1 MNTFKKI
8 IGQEENIWHSL
19 AIRFGLVLFTSLI
32 IIWFLPRNEAKQYAY
47 EIGEPW
53 HYGTLIAKFDFPVY
67 KTDETLQRERD
78 SLLHSFQ
85 PYCNY
90 DSTVEAVQTARLRIE
105 LAKAGELPAGFA
117 HALIEKLHQLY
128 QTGIMGTP
136 LYNSFN
142 NDTTAQV
149 RVVFGKDAES
159 RKVGHILSTMTAYE
173 QLLDDGYLAKERL
186 LMQKLNMIDFI
197 MPNLILDKNRT
208 ETARND
214 LLSGITPASGMVM
227 AGQKIIDQGDI
238 VDDYNYRVLNSMEK
252 DLDRRQAGKSQITS
266 HFVGN
271 IIYVMA
277 FMLLFTL
284 YLTLFRRD
292 YFSKPRCVAM
302 LYTFIALFP
311 LCVSLMVEHNYFNF
325 SVYVLPFA
333 LSPIFVRIFMDSRTA
348 FITHLVTVLISACAL
363 RYQFDFII
371 IQTIS
376 GLVAIYS
383 LREVST
389 RSQIFRT
396 ALWVFVS
403 TIAMYS
409 ALKLM
414 ESNGELTL
422 GRSMYYQFLINGVL
436 LLLAYPLMFV
446 IEKTFGFVSVL
457 TLIELSDTNKG
468 LLRKLSE
475 IAPGTFQHSITVG
488 NLASEIA
495 NKIGAK
501 ATLARTGA
509 LYHDIGKIKNP
520 AFFTENQ
527 QGGVNPHSN
536 LTEKESARIIIA
548 HVADGVKLAEEY
560 NLPVVIRDFILT
572 HHGCGMS
579 KFFYIKYQNEH
590 PNEVV
595 DKGPFTYR
603 GPNPSTREQ
612 AILMM
617 ADSCEAASHS
627 LKEYTEVS
635 IAKLVNQLVD
645 QQVKDNLFSECKITF
660 YDIAVAK
667 QVLIERL
674 KAIYHTRIQYPE
686 QAIKTK

>member
-19 AIRFGLVLFTSLI
+19 AIRAGLVFLTSFI

-67 KTDETLQRERD
+67 KTDETVQRERD

-85 PYCNY
+85 PYYNY
-90 DSTVEAVQTARLRIE
+90 DNSVESVQTAKLRVE
-105 LAKAGELPAGFA
+105 LAKAGTLPPGFA
-117 HALIEKLHQLY
+117 QALIEKLHQLY

-136 LYNSFN
+136 QYNSFN
-142 NDTTAQV
+142 NDTTSQI

-159 RKVGHILSTMTAYE
+159 RKVSLIYSTMTAYE
-173 QLLDDGYLAKERL
+173 LLLDDSYLSKERL
-186 LMQKLNMIDFI
+186 LMQRLNMNDYI
-197 MPNLILDKNRT
+197 MPNLILDRNRT

-227 AGQKIIDQGDI
+227 AGQKIIGQGDM

-252 DLDRRQAGKSQITS
+252 EIDRRQAGKSQITR

-271 IIYVMA
+271 IIYVIA

-311 LCVSLMVEHNYFNF
+311 LCVSLMMEHSYFSF

-333 LSPIFVRIFMDSRTA
+333 MGPIFVRIFLDSRTA
-348 FITHLVTVLISACAL
+348 FVTHLITVLISACAL

-371 IQTIS
+371 IQTIA
-376 GLVAIYS
+376 GLIAIYS

-396 ALWVFVS
+396 ALWVFVA
-403 TIAMYS
+403 TCAMYF

-414 ESNGELTL
+414 ESNGDMRF
-422 GRSMYYQFLINGVL
+422 GRSMYYHFLINGVL

-446 IEKTFGFVSVL
+446 VEKTFGFVSVL

-527 QGGVNPHSN
+527 QGGMNPHDN

-548 HVADGVKLAEEY
+548 HVTDGVKLAEEY
-560 NLPVVIRDFILT
+560 DMPVVIRDFILT

-579 KFFYIKYQNEH
+579 KYFYIKYQNEH

-595 DKGPFTYR
+595 DKSPFTYP

-627 LKEYTEVS
+627 LKEYTEES

-645 QQVKDNLFSECKITF
+645 QQVKDGLFSECKITF

-674 KAIYHTRIQYPE
+674 KAIYHTRIKYPE
-686 QAIKTK
+686 RIVKE